1 MKVSVLKLT
10 LAMRDAARAVEILN
24 HRARRRH
31 DAAKFKCRSRAF
43 EKIRATPHVAAAVK
57 PAKRGPRMSD
67 RRHTLDELDV
77 YRSDVAYEWALL

>member
-10 LAMRDAARAVEILN
+10 LAMRDAARAIEILN

-31 DAAKFKCRSRAF
+31 DAHKFKLRSRAV
-43 EKIRATPHVAAAVK
+43 EKRAPHATTHAA
-57 PAKRGPRMSD
+57 PPKRGPRMSD

>member
-1 MKVSVLKLT
+1 MKVSVLKFT
-10 LAMRDAARAVEILN
+10 LAMRDAARAIEILN

-31 DAAKFKCRSRAF
+31 DAQKFKLRSRAV
-43 EKIRATPHVAAAVK
+43 EKRVPHAPPHATAT
-57 PAKRGPRMSD
+57 KRGPRMSD